1 MSAEQPAWPELR
13 SSRATITTATTYD
26 SYRAAVD
33 ADLRAAFA
41 DRQGML
47 YDLLRYHLG
56 WVDERGNPSDEKP
69 TPLHH
74 CGVLALAAADAV
86 SEDYR
91 VAVPAASAV
100 ELAHNFVLVHN
111 DVQAGRIDQS
121 DDRPSIWWV
130 WGPSQ
135 AINAGDGLHALA
147 RSVLMRLDNG
157 AIPPETVL
165 EALRSLDQACL
176 TLCEG
181 QYMDLTY
188 QDQLMVSESDYLD
201 MVRRKSG
208 ALAGCS
214 ARVGA
219 LAAGADGDSSGA
231 LNQWGEKLGMALQI
245 RNDITDLWGE
255 RGDGFTAS
263 NVLNKK
269 KSLPLIHGLQHAS
282 TGAKRELGGI
292 YMKRVLEP
300 NDSAR
305 IVAILD
311 DAGSRRYAEDY
322 VDRLLDDAR
331 ATVSSES
338 VRLQRPET
346 LQQATEWI
354 IGGALV

>member
-1 MSAEQPAWPELR
+1 
-13 SSRATITTATTYD
+13 
-26 SYRAAVD
+26 
-33 ADLRAAFA
+33 
-41 DRQGML
+41 ML

-56 WVDERGNPSDEKP
+56 WVDERGNPADDTP
-69 TPLHH
+69 TRLHH
-74 CGVLALAAADAV
+74 CGVLALAAADAA
-86 SEDYR
+86 SGDHTP
-91 VAVPAASAV
+91 AAPAASAV
-100 ELAHNFVLVHN
+100 ELAYNFVLVHN
-111 DVQAGRIDQS
+111 DVQAGRIDQN
-121 DDRPSIWWV
+121 DTRPSIWWV

-147 RSVLMRLDNG
+147 RSALMRLSDG
-157 AIPPETVL
+157 GVPAGTVL

-214 ARVGA
+214 ARIGA
-219 LAAGADGDSSGA
+219 LATGADDDTAGALYD
-231 LNQWGEKLGMALQI
+231 WGEKLGMALQV
-245 RNDITDLWGE
+245 RNDVTDLWGAQ
-255 RGDGFTAS
+255 GDGFTAS

-269 KSLPLIHGLQHAS
+269 KSLPLIHALQHAP
-282 TGAKRELGGI
+282 TTAKRELGGI

-300 NDSAR
+300 SDSAR

-311 DAGSRRYAEDY
+311 DAGSRPYAEAY

-331 ATVSSES
+331 AAASSES
-338 VRLQRPET
+338 IRLRRPEA

>member
-1 MSAEQPAWPELR
+1 M
-13 SSRATITTATTYD
+13 
-26 SYRAAVD
+26 D

-41 DRQGML
+41 DRRGML

-56 WVDERGNPSDEKP
+56 WVDERGNPADGTP
-69 TPLHH
+69 TQLHH
-74 CGVLALAAADAV
+74 CGALALAAADAV
-86 SEDYR
+86 SGDYAP
-91 VAVPAASAV
+91 AVPAASAV
-100 ELAHNFVLVHN
+100 ELAYNFVLVHN
-111 DVQAGRIDQS
+111 DVQAGRIDQT

-147 RSVLMRLDNG
+147 RSVLMRLCDAG
-157 AIPPETVL
+157 VSDDTVL

-188 QDQLMVSESDYLD
+188 QDQLMVSEVDYLD
-201 MVRRKSG
+201 MIRRKSG

-214 ARVGA
+214 ARIGA
-219 LAAGADGDSSGA
+219 LAVGAEEDTANA
-231 LNQWGEKLGMALQI
+231 LYQWGEKLGMALQV
-245 RNDITDLWGE
+245 RNDITDLWGA
-255 RGDGFTAS
+255 RGDGFTPS

-269 KSLPLIHGLQHAS
+269 KSLPLIHALQHAP
-282 TGAKRELGGI
+282 TTAKRELGGI

-300 NDSAR
+300 DDSGR

-311 DAGSRRYAEDY
+311 DAGSRGYAEAC
-322 VDRLLDDAR
+322 VERLLDDAR
-331 ATVSSES
+331 AALSSES
-338 VRLQRPET
+338 VRLRRPEA

>member
-1 MSAEQPAWPELR
+1 MD
-13 SSRATITTATTYD
+13 T
-26 SYRAAVD
+26 
-33 ADLRAAFA
+33 DLRAAFA

-56 WVDERGNPSDEKP
+56 WVDERGNPADGTP
-69 TPLHH
+69 TQLHH
-74 CGVLALAAADAV
+74 CGALALAAADAV
-86 SEDYR
+86 SGDYAP
-91 VAVPAASAV
+91 AVPAASAV
-100 ELAHNFVLVHN
+100 ELAYNFVLVHN
-111 DVQAGRIDQS
+111 DVQAGRIDQT

-147 RSVLMRLDNG
+147 RSVLMRLCDAG
-157 AIPPETVL
+157 VSDDTVL

-188 QDQLMVSESDYLD
+188 QDQLMVSEADYLD
-201 MVRRKSG
+201 MIRRKSG

-214 ARVGA
+214 ARVGT
-219 LAAGADGDSSGA
+219 LAVGADDDTANA
-231 LNQWGEKLGMALQI
+231 LYQWGEKLGMALQV
-245 RNDITDLWGE
+245 RNDITDLWGA
-255 RGDGFTAS
+255 RGDGFTPS

-269 KSLPLIHGLQHAS
+269 KSLPLIHALQHAP
-282 TGAKRELGGI
+282 TTAKRELGGI

-300 NDSAR
+300 DDSGR

-311 DAGSRRYAEDY
+311 DAGSRGYAEAC
-322 VDRLLDDAR
+322 VERLLDDAR
-331 ATVSSES
+331 AALSSES
-338 VRLQRPET
+338 VRLRRPEAS
-346 LQQATEWI
+346 QQATEWI

>member
-1 MSAEQPAWPELR
+1 M
-13 SSRATITTATTYD
+13 
-26 SYRAAVD
+26 D

-56 WVDERGNPSDEKP
+56 WVDERGNPADGTP
-69 TPLHH
+69 TQLHH
-74 CGVLALAAADAV
+74 CGALALAAADAV
-86 SEDYR
+86 SGDYAP
-91 VAVPAASAV
+91 AVPAASAV
-100 ELAHNFVLVHN
+100 ELAYNFVLVHN
-111 DVQAGRIDQS
+111 DVQAGRIDQT

-135 AINAGDGLHALA
+135 AINAGDGLHALS
-147 RSVLMRLDNG
+147 RSVLMRLCDAG
-157 AIPPETVL
+157 VSDDTVL

-188 QDQLMVSESDYLD
+188 QDQLMVSEADYLD
-201 MVRRKSG
+201 MIRRKSG

-214 ARVGA
+214 ARIGA
-219 LAAGADGDSSGA
+219 LAVGAEEDTSNA
-231 LNQWGEKLGMALQI
+231 LRQWGEQLGMALQV
-245 RNDITDLWGE
+245 RNDITDLWGA
-255 RGDGFTAS
+255 RGDGFTPS

-269 KSLPLIHGLQHAS
+269 KSLPLIHALQHAP
-282 TGAKRELGGI
+282 TTAKRELGGI

-300 NDSAR
+300 DDSGR

-311 DAGSRRYAEDY
+311 DAGSRGYAEGC
-322 VDRLLDDAR
+322 VERLLDDAR
-331 ATVSSES
+331 AALSSES
-338 VRLQRPET
+338 VRLRRPEA

>member
-1 MSAEQPAWPELR
+1 M
-13 SSRATITTATTYD
+13 TYD
-26 SYRAAVD
+26 SYRAVVD

-56 WVDERGNPSDEKP
+56 WVDERGNPAADTP
-69 TPLHH
+69 TRLHH
-74 CGVLALAAADAV
+74 CGVLSLAAADAV
-86 SEDYR
+86 AGDH
-91 VAVPAASAV
+91 VPAAPAASAV
-100 ELAHNFVLVHN
+100 ELAYNFVLVHN
-111 DVQAGRIDQS
+111 DVQAGRIDQN
-121 DDRPSIWWV
+121 DTRPSIWWV

-147 RSVLMRLDNG
+147 RSALMRLSDG
-157 AIPPETVL
+157 GIPAGTVL
-165 EALRSLDQACL
+165 EALRSLDRACL

-201 MVRRKSG
+201 MIRRKSG

-214 ARVGA
+214 ARIGA
-219 LAAGADGDSSGA
+219 LAAGADDETAGA
-231 LNQWGEKLGMALQI
+231 LYDWGEKLGMALQV

-255 RGDGFTAS
+255 QGDGFTAS

-269 KSLPLIHGLQHAS
+269 KSLPLIHALHHAP
-282 TGAKRELGGI
+282 TTAKRELGGI

-300 NDSAR
+300 SDSAR

-311 DAGSRRYAEDY
+311 DAGSRPYAEGY
-322 VDRLLDDAR
+322 VERLLGDAH
-331 ATVSSES
+331 AAASSES
-338 VRLQRPET
+338 VQLQRPEA